1 MNSETTPADAEE
13 PGLPRWPVTAY
24 QRDVLSA
31 AFRFAPEPVSQLAVK
46 GDVDRPLD
54 VARMREVLR
63 RAVRRN
69 DALRLRFEL
78 VDGEFRQWVSE
89 VEPVLEHV
97 DFTEEADPAR
107 ACAEW
112 IRRMSAQP
120 IEGRSNLAVA
130 VLVDDPA
137 DFHIFIR
144 VQHANAD
151 GWALNMLLAHL
162 IHDFLDPDDAEPQ
175 PLPSYHELLT
185 AEQQYR
191 FSADWNTDREAL
203 LAHVGDAVPALFTR
217 TSAPTA
223 ARGHRVVR
231 LDKTYLDRLRGT
243 GTSPFAYTAAALGA
257 YLCAV
262 HRTEEV
268 MLGVPMLNR
277 DTPVALAAGGHVTNM
292 LPVRVRVG
300 EQRTLA
306 EVATDVAAQIKALK
320 MHQRFAYG
328 DLMRAL
334 AEDPSA
340 PPLFDVSYSY
350 MRLPASDHLDQIME
364 RLRLPN
370 AGSCLQAL
378 NIVAIEHQRDGSLSV
393 QLIYDLDVFDD
404 TYPIGSAIDSVATM
418 IEASLADPA
427 QPVSALP
434 LLSPATAQRVAEFEA
449 GPRTEFPY
457 TTLDRLFAEQAA
469 AHPARTAV
477 IAADGERLG
486 YAELSERADVFADR
500 LLELGATGNE
510 CVPVVLPRSPQ
521 MLVAMYGILRAGCAY
536 VPLDPAFPATRVETV
551 LADCGARFVVA
562 GPEHQQVFDR
572 LGVVRV
578 EPGDVHPV
586 SVENRSHPADLAYLI
601 YTSGSTGKPKG
612 VMIEHRSVVNRL
624 TWMQRRY
631 PLGADDVI
639 LQKTPATF
647 DVSVWELFWW
657 SITGARVALLEAG
670 GERDPRRI
678 IAAIEKDAVTVLHFV
693 PSMLAAFVDELDSD
707 HAAVARIG
715 SLRRVFCSGE
725 ALPPALVRRFQA
737 VFAAAG
743 VAAPQLVNLYG
754 PTEATVDVSYFDCP
768 DGASLDIVPIGRP
781 IENIDLLVLDE
792 HGRRLP
798 PGVPGELNIAGV
810 GVARGY
816 RGRADLTAAA
826 FVHDRTV
833 AGRRRYRTGDLVRWL
848 PDGQIDYLGRFD
860 DQVKVRGNRVTLG
873 EVQNAMLDCAGV
885 RAAAVVDEKSPTQ
898 GVYLVGYY
906 VGETESEPT
915 VDRLAAELGDR
926 LPKYMVPSR
935 LVRVDRI
942 PVTRNGKLDRRALA
956 QAAAHQQPA
965 EQAAGSGEP
974 RNDMEAALVRVWS
987 AVLGVESIGV
997 HDNFFTH
1004 GGDSILAL
1012 SVRTAAE
1019 RAGIRF
1025 DVDTFYQRP
1034 TIAELAEVIADSG
1047 EQSPEPITARLA
1059 TVPLVDHAAL
1069 HRAED
1074 AFPATA
1080 LQLGMLFHSL
1090 ERTDSVTYKDVFRYR
1105 LRIPWQERQFRTAF
1119 DRLLRRQPA
1128 LRSSFELTKFS
1139 VPLQIVHP
1147 EITADYAV
1155 VDLTEVAETE
1165 AERRVEDYIQER
1177 RHAAYAIDRAPLHAL
1192 RVFLRTPESASGTV
1206 AVDLV
1211 LSFHHAILDGWSVA
1225 TSVLELLRDYL
1236 HALGVLDAGVD
1247 DRPADIV
1254 TTAHPAA
1261 ALAEYAQAE
1270 LAATQ
1275 RVSSREYWREVLAG
1289 AEATA
1294 LTALAAHQ
1302 PQSARPAK
1310 ARALVPRRLSA
1321 RITDFAAR
1329 HQVPEK
1335 AVYLAAHLLTLRLLS
1350 GRADVTTGVI
1360 SHGRPDRAGAES
1372 LAGLFL
1378 NTLPMRLDA
1387 TVATWR
1393 DAVDQVVRRDRDAYP
1408 HRRYPLRSIMADHGG
1423 PVFETAFNYVNY
1435 HQFQA
1440 VLGADRVVLDDIDIR
1455 EETNFQLLVTAA
1467 TDPRDGRMW
1476 LRVDGDG
1483 TVGAQQCEMLA
1494 RTELRMLAALVDNP
1508 DTPVDPGAGWVSGRD
1523 VGPLVAE
1530 VAAVRPADIAVAAD
1544 DAAWTYDE
1552 LVTRSDVIAARL
1564 LAHGVRTGSKV
1575 AIIGRS
1581 TPELVALVLAVAR
1594 IGAASVPLD
1603 VRYPRARLN
1612 LMIERARP
1620 HRVVVDAEHL
1630 DLVDDPALVL
1640 DTAELTAPAGP
1651 SDPAAPRFAP
1661 VHPETTAYVLFTS
1674 GSTGEPKGVAMPH
1687 RGLTALVD
1695 WQLRAESGTG
1705 PASTLQAAPLSFDV
1719 AFQEIF
1725 TTLAAGSTLRV
1736 SERDLRADMDEL
1748 LSTVAEEQIERVF
1761 LPYVALQAFAEAAS
1775 VRQIYPTGLKVLA
1788 SSGEQLRITDEIR
1801 ALRAA
1806 VPGLLLEN
1814 QYGPTETHVA
1824 TTYTLTG
1831 PESSFPVLPPIGR
1844 AVDGDTAEILDRQLR
1859 VVPDGV
1865 IGEIYLGG
1873 RSLARGYE
1881 AMPGLTA
1888 QRFVAAPGGEI
1899 RYRTGDLGVRLPSG
1913 DIVCLG
1919 RSDSQ
1924 VKIRGYRVEPAEVE
1938 LTILGLVDRFPGI
1951 SEAAVVAR
1959 GFGGIDGALVAFLA
1973 GDAESTDLTALR
1985 AELRSVLPA
1994 HMVPSRF
2001 QWVESMPRTPS
2012 GKRDDRALLALPVTS
2027 TAEQAQQHREPV
2039 DDIERSAM
2047 ELLAEYAGLP
2057 SIGPDDDF
2065 YAMGGTSIGAMRVVM
2080 GLSRRWGVELP
2091 MSAFVAA
2098 PTAAGLA
2105 ELIRA
2110 GDTRTSFDPLV
2121 PIQPEGT
2128 KPPLFLVHPIGGNVL
2143 CYLAVAK
2150 YLDPDRPVYGLQAA
2164 GADTGSTP
2172 LNSVEAMADSYI
2184 AAIRRVHPEGP
2195 YHLAGWSFG
2204 GYVALEMGRRLPD
2217 HEVASVTLLDTMAL
2231 RQQAREPIPEEKLI
2245 RWFFLEL
2252 LWYARGNETA
2262 LGEFEPDVHD
2272 SAELFD
2278 AMLAEAIRSGILPEG
2293 SPAQSIR
2300 RLYEVFHANYTALI
2314 TYQLSV
2320 FDRDITLLRA
2330 TEGIPRGFDIAHQTI
2345 GTMFDSEN
2353 NGWEQYA
2360 GRRFE
2365 VVAVPGDHLH
2375 MMTEPHVAEVGM
2387 QLDAAVSSADPDLD
2401 REFSEGMLDV

>member
-1 MNSETTPADAEE
+1 M
-13 PGLPRWPVTAY
+13 PRI
-24 QRDVLSA
+24 RD
-31 AFRFAPEPVSQLAVK
+31 
-46 GDVDRPLD
+46 
-54 VARMREVLR
+54 
-63 RAVRRN
+63 
-69 DALRLRFEL
+69 
-78 VDGEFRQWVSE
+78 
-89 VEPVLEHV
+89 
-97 DFTEEADPAR
+97 
-107 ACAEW
+107 
-112 IRRMSAQP
+112 
-120 IEGRSNLAVA
+120 
-130 VLVDDPA
+130 
-137 DFHIFIR
+137 
-144 VQHANAD
+144 
-151 GWALNMLLAHL
+151 
-162 IHDFLDPDDAEPQ
+162 
-175 PLPSYHELLT
+175 
-185 AEQQYR
+185 
-191 FSADWNTDREAL
+191 
-203 LAHVGDAVPALFTR
+203 
-217 TSAPTA
+217 
-223 ARGHRVVR
+223 
-231 LDKTYLDRLRGT
+231 
-243 GTSPFAYTAAALGA
+243 
-257 YLCAV
+257 
-262 HRTEEV
+262 
-268 MLGVPMLNR
+268 
-277 DTPVALAAGGHVTNM
+277 
-292 LPVRVRVG
+292 
-300 EQRTLA
+300 
-306 EVATDVAAQIKALK
+306 
-320 MHQRFAYG
+320 
-328 DLMRAL
+328 
-334 AEDPSA
+334 
-340 PPLFDVSYSY
+340 
-350 MRLPASDHLDQIME
+350 
-364 RLRLPN
+364 
-370 AGSCLQAL
+370 
-378 NIVAIEHQRDGSLSV
+378 
-393 QLIYDLDVFDD
+393 
-404 TYPIGSAIDSVATM
+404 
-418 IEASLADPA
+418 
-427 QPVSALP
+427 
-434 LLSPATAQRVAEFEA
+434 
-449 GPRTEFPY
+449 
-457 TTLDRLFAEQAA
+457 
-469 AHPARTAV
+469 
-477 IAADGERLG
+477 
-486 YAELSERADVFADR
+486 
-500 LLELGATGNE
+500 
-510 CVPVVLPRSPQ
+510 
-521 MLVAMYGILRAGCAY
+521 
-536 VPLDPAFPATRVETV
+536 
-551 LADCGARFVVA
+551 
-562 GPEHQQVFDR
+562 
-572 LGVVRV
+572 
-578 EPGDVHPV
+578 
-586 SVENRSHPADLAYLI
+586 
-601 YTSGSTGKPKG
+601 
-612 VMIEHRSVVNRL
+612 
-624 TWMQRRY
+624 
-631 PLGADDVI
+631 
-639 LQKTPATF
+639 
-647 DVSVWELFWW
+647 
-657 SITGARVALLEAG
+657 
-670 GERDPRRI
+670 
-678 IAAIEKDAVTVLHFV
+678 
-693 PSMLAAFVDELDSD
+693 
-707 HAAVARIG
+707 
-715 SLRRVFCSGE
+715 
-725 ALPPALVRRFQA
+725 
-737 VFAAAG
+737 
-743 VAAPQLVNLYG
+743 
-754 PTEATVDVSYFDCP
+754 
-768 DGASLDIVPIGRP
+768 
-781 IENIDLLVLDE
+781 
-792 HGRRLP
+792 
-798 PGVPGELNIAGV
+798 
-810 GVARGY
+810 
-816 RGRADLTAAA
+816 
-826 FVHDRTV
+826 
-833 AGRRRYRTGDLVRWL
+833 
-848 PDGQIDYLGRFD
+848 
-860 DQVKVRGNRVTLG
+860 
-873 EVQNAMLDCAGV
+873 
-885 RAAAVVDEKSPTQ
+885 
-898 GVYLVGYY
+898 
-906 VGETESEPT
+906 
-915 VDRLAAELGDR
+915 
-926 LPKYMVPSR
+926 
-935 LVRVDRI
+935 
-942 PVTRNGKLDRRALA
+942 TRNGKLDRRALA
-956 QAAAHQQPA
+956 EAAAEQQPA

-974 RNDMEAALVRVWS
+974 RNDVEAALVRVWS

-1047 EQSPEPITARLA
+1047 ERAPEPVSARLA

-1090 ERTDSVTYKDVFRYR
+1090 ERADSVTYKDVFRYR

-1147 EITADYAV
+1147 EITADYEI
-1155 VDLTEVAETE
+1155 VDLTELAESE
-1165 AERRVEDYIQER
+1165 AERRVEAYIQER
-1177 RHAAYAIDRAPLHAL
+1177 RHAAYAIDQAPLHAL
-1192 RVFLRTPESASGTV
+1192 RIFLRSAESADGTA

-1236 HALGVLDAGVD
+1236 HALGVLDTGID
-1247 DRPADIV
+1247 D
-1254 TTAHPAA
+1254 TAHPAA

-1270 LAATQ
+1270 LSATQ
-1275 RVSSREYWREVLAG
+1275 RDSSRSYWREALAG

-1302 PQSARPAK
+1302 PHNARPAQ
-1310 ARALVPRRLSA
+1310 ARALVPQRLSA

-1360 SHGRPDRAGAES
+1360 SHGRPDRAGAET

-1378 NTLPMRLDA
+1378 NTLPMRLDP

-1393 DAVDQVVRRDRDAYP
+1393 DAVDQVVRRDRAAYP
-1408 HRRYPLRSIMADHGG
+1408 HRRYPLRAIMADHGG

-1440 VLGADRVVLDDIDIR
+1440 ILGADRVVLDDIDIR

-1476 LRVDGDG
+1476 LRVDADG
-1483 TVGAQQCEMLA
+1483 AVGADQCETVAL
-1494 RTELRMLAALVDNP
+1494 TELRMLTALVDNP
-1508 DTPVDPGAGWVSGRD
+1508 DAPIDPGAAWVSGRD
-1523 VGPLVAE
+1523 VGSLVAQ
-1530 VAAVRPADIAVAAD
+1530 VAAVRPGEIAVAAD
-1544 DAAWTYDE
+1544 DYAWTYDE
-1552 LVTRSDVIAARL
+1552 LLTRSDVIAARL

-1620 HRVVVDAEHL
+1620 HRVVVDADHL

-1640 DTAELTAPAGP
+1640 DSAALTAPSGP
-1651 SDPAAPRFAP
+1651 SDLAAPCLAP

-1695 WQLRAESGTG
+1695 WQLRAASGTG
-1705 PASTLQAAPLSFDV
+1705 LASTLQAAPLSFDV

-1736 SERDLRADMDEL
+1736 SERDLRADMDDL
-1748 LSTVAEEQIERVF
+1748 LGTVAEEQIERVF

-1801 ALRAA
+1801 ALCAA

-1831 PESSFPVLPPIGR
+1831 PESAFPVLPPIGR
-1844 AVDGDTAEILDRQLR
+1844 AVDGDTAELLDRQLR
-1859 VVPDGV
+1859 EVPDGV
-1865 IGEIYLGG
+1865 IGELYIAG
-1873 RSLARGYE
+1873 STLARGYE

-1888 QRFVAAPGGEI
+1888 QRFVAAPGGGI
-1899 RYRTGDLGVRLPSG
+1899 RYRTGDLGVRLSSG

-1938 LTILGLVDRFPGI
+1938 LTILGLVEQFPGI

-1959 GFGGIDGALVAFLA
+1959 GFGGIDGALVAFLV
-1973 GDAESTDLTALR
+1973 GDAETTDLTALR

-2012 GKRDDRALLALPVTS
+2012 GKRDDRALLALPVAAGT
-2027 TAEQAQQHREPV
+2027 EPVHQHREPV

-2057 SIGPDDDF
+2057 SMGPDDDF

-2110 GDTRTSFDPLV
+2110 GDTRPSFDPLV

>member
-1 MNSETTPADAEE
+1 MNSETTPAEAEE
-13 PGLPRWPVTAY
+13 PGPTRWPVTAY
-24 QRDVLSA
+24 QRDILSA

-54 VARMREVLR
+54 VARMREVLH

-89 VEPVLEHV
+89 AEPVLEHV
-97 DFTEEADPAR
+97 DFTDEPDPAE
-107 ACAEW
+107 ACARW
-112 IRRMSAQP
+112 MSLASAQP
-120 IEGRSNLAVA
+120 IDGPANVAVA

-144 VQHANAD
+144 VLHANAD

-162 IHDFLDPDDAEPQ
+162 IHDFLDTEGVEPDQ
-175 PLPSYHELLT
+175 PLPSYRELLD
-185 AEQQYR
+185 AEQDYR
-191 FSADWNTDREAL
+191 FSAEWQADRAAL
-203 LAHVGDAVPALFTR
+203 LDHIGDAVPALFTR
-217 TSAPTA
+217 TATPTA
-223 ARGHRVVR
+223 VRGHRVVR
-231 LDKTYLDRLRGT
+231 LDKAYLDRLRAT
-243 GTSPFAYTAAALGA
+243 GTSSFAYSAAALGA

-277 DTPVALAAGGHVTNM
+277 ETPVALAAGGHVTNM
-292 LPVRVRVG
+292 LPVRVRIG
-300 EQRTLA
+300 GARTLS
-306 EVATDVAAQIKALK
+306 EVAVDVAVQIKALK
-320 MHQRFAYG
+320 QRQRFAYG

-340 PPLFDVSYSY
+340 PTLFDVSYSY

-378 NIVAIEHQRDGSLSV
+378 NIVAIEHQRDGSLSM
-393 QLIYDLDVFDD
+393 QLIYDPDVFDA

-418 IEASLADPA
+418 IEAALADPA
-427 QPVSALP
+427 LPVSALP
-434 LLSPATAQRVAEFEA
+434 LLAPPTAHRVAEFEA
-449 GPRTEFPY
+449 GPRADFPY
-457 TTLDRLFAEQAA
+457 TTLDRLFADQAA

-477 IAADGERLG
+477 IAADGSRLG
-486 YAELSERADVFADR
+486 YAELAERADAFADQ
-500 LLELGATGNE
+500 LLALGATGNE
-510 CVPVVLPRSPQ
+510 CVPVVLSRSPD
-521 MLVAMYGILRAGCAY
+521 MLIAMYGILRAGCAY
-536 VPLDPAFPATRVETV
+536 VPLDPEFPATRIETV
-551 LADCGARFVVA
+551 LADCGARFVAA
-562 GPEHQQVFDR
+562 GPEHQSVFDR
-572 LGVVRV
+572 LGVLRV
-578 EPGDVHPV
+578 QPGEGRPVHV
-586 SVENRSHPADLAYLI
+586 QNRSHPADLAYLI
-601 YTSGSTGKPKG
+601 YTSGSTGRPKG

-624 TWMQRRY
+624 NWMQRRY
-631 PLGADDVI
+631 PLDVRDVV
-639 LQKTPATF
+639 LHKTPATF

-657 SITGARVALLEAG
+657 AIVGARVALLEAG

-678 IAAIEKDAVTVLHFV
+678 IAAIEHDAVTVLHFV
-693 PSMLAAFVDELDSD
+693 PSMLAAFIGELETDR
-707 HAAVARIG
+707 AAVDRIAT
-715 SLRRVFCSGE
+715 LRRVFCSGE
-725 ALPPALVRRFQA
+725 ALPPALVRRFHA
-737 VFAAAG
+737 LFAAAD
-743 VAAPQLVNLYG
+743 VTAPQLVNLYG

-768 DGASLDIVPIGRP
+768 DGEPLDVVPIGRP
-781 IENIDLLVLDE
+781 IDNIDLLVLDE

-816 RGRADLTAAA
+816 RGRAELTAAS

-848 PDGQIDYLGRFD
+848 PDGQLEYLGRFD

-885 RAAAVVDEKSPTQ
+885 HAAAVVDEKSAQ
-898 GVYLVGYY
+898 HGVSLVGYY
-906 VGETESEPT
+906 VGESDAEPT
-915 VDRLAAELGDR
+915 TDRLAAELGAR
-926 LPKYMVPSR
+926 LPKYMVPTR
-935 LVRVDRI
+935 LVRVERI
-942 PVTRNGKLDRRALA
+942 PVTRNGKADRRVLA
-956 QAAAHQQPA
+956 QAAAEQRPA
-965 EQAAGSGEP
+965 QRSAGAGEP
-974 RNDMEAALVRVWS
+974 RTEVEAALVRVWS
-987 AVLGVESIGV
+987 DTLGVDSIGV

-1019 RAGIRF
+1019 RAGLRF

-1034 TIAELAEVIADSG
+1034 TIAELAEVISG
-1047 EQSPEPITARLA
+1047 GVERAPEPITTRLA
-1059 TVPLVDHAAL
+1059 TVALIDHAAL

-1080 LQLGMLFHSL
+1080 LQLGMIFHSL
-1090 ERTDSVTYKDVFRYR
+1090 ERADSVTYKDVFRYR

-1128 LRSSFELTKFS
+1128 LRSSFEPTKFS

-1147 EITADYAV
+1147 DITADYEV
-1155 VDLTEVAETE
+1155 IDLSALADSA

-1177 RHAAYAIDRAPLHAL
+1177 RHARYVIDRAPLHAL
-1192 RVFLRTPESASGTV
+1192 RVFLRTPDPGADTA

-1211 LSFHHAILDGWSVA
+1211 FSFHHAILDGWSVA

-1236 HALGVLDAGVD
+1236 HALGVLDTGVD
-1247 DRPADIV
+1247 D
-1254 TTAHPAA
+1254 TAHPAA

-1270 LAATQ
+1270 LTATQ
-1275 RVSSREYWREVLAG
+1275 RDSARDFWRETLAG

-1294 LTALAAHQ
+1294 LTAWAAHQ
-1302 PQSARPAK
+1302 SQGCEPAR

-1321 RITDFAAR
+1321 RVADFAAR

-1335 AVYLAAHLLTLRLLS
+1335 AVYLAAHLLALRLLS
-1350 GRADVTTGVI
+1350 GRVDVTTGVI

-1387 TVATWR
+1387 SAITWR

-1408 HRRYPLRSIMADHGG
+1408 HRRYPLRAIMADHGG

-1435 HQFQA
+1435 HQFQT
-1440 VLGADRVVLDDIDIR
+1440 VLGADRVRLDDIDIR

-1483 TVGAQQCEMLA
+1483 ALGAQQCATVA
-1494 RTELRMLAALVDNP
+1494 RTELRMLAAVVDNP
-1508 DTPVDPGAGWVSGRD
+1508 ETAADPGAEWVCGRD
-1523 VGPLVAE
+1523 VGSLITE
-1530 VAAVRPADIAVAAD
+1530 VAAVRPTDIAVASD
-1544 DAAWTYDE
+1544 DAVWTYDE
-1552 LVTRSDVIAARL
+1552 LVTRADLIAARL
-1564 LAHGVRTGSKV
+1564 LAHGVSAGSKV

-1612 LMIERARP
+1612 LMIQRARP
-1620 HRVVVDAEHL
+1620 HRVVVDVEHL
-1630 DLVDDPALVL
+1630 DLIDDPALVL
-1640 DTAELTAPAGP
+1640 DIAELTAPAGP
-1651 SDPAAPRFAP
+1651 ADTTVPRFAP

-1674 GSTGEPKGVAMPH
+1674 GSTGAPKGVAMPH

-1695 WQLRAESGTG
+1695 WQLRTESGAG
-1705 PASTLQAAPLSFDV
+1705 LASTLQAAPLSFDV

-1736 SERDLRADMDEL
+1736 SERDLRADMNDL
-1748 LSTVAEEQIERVF
+1748 LSTVADEEIERVF

-1775 VRQIYPTGLKVLA
+1775 IRQIYPAGLKVLA

-1806 VPGLLLEN
+1806 IPGLLLEN

-1824 TTYTLTG
+1824 TTHPLTG
-1831 PESSFPVLPPIGR
+1831 PESAFPVLPPIGR
-1844 AVDGDTAEILDRQLR
+1844 AVDGDTAHILDRRLR
-1859 VVPDGV
+1859 PVPAGV
-1865 IGEIYLGG
+1865 IGEIYIGG
-1873 RSLARGYE
+1873 QTLARGYE

-1888 QRFVAAPGGEI
+1888 QRFVAAPGGVI

-1938 LTILGLVDRFPGI
+1938 LSILGLVEQFPGI
-1951 SEAAVVAR
+1951 TEAAVVAR
-1959 GFGGIDGALVAFLA
+1959 GFGGIDGALIAFLV
-1973 GDAESTDLTALR
+1973 GDETTDLTALR
-1985 AELRSVLPA
+1985 AELRSILPA
-1994 HMVPSRF
+1994 HMVPARF

-2012 GKRDDRALLALPVTS
+2012 GKRDDRALLAQSTS
-2027 TAEQAQQHREPV
+2027 GSAELARPHREPV
-2039 DDIERSAM
+2039 DAIERSAM

-2057 SIGPDDDF
+2057 SICPDEDF
-2065 YAMGGTSIGAMRVVM
+2065 YAVGGTSIGAMRVVM

-2105 ELIRA
+2105 GLIRA
-2110 GDTRTSFDPLV
+2110 GDTCTSFDPLV

-2150 YLDPDRPVYGLQAA
+2150 YLDSDRPVYGLQAA

-2172 LNSVEAMADSYI
+2172 LTSVGEMADSYI
-2184 AAIRRVHPEGP
+2184 AAVRRVHPEGP

-2217 HEVASVTLLDTMAL
+2217 DQVASVTLLDTMAL
-2231 RQQAREPIPEEKLI
+2231 RQQTREPIPEEKLI

-2293 SPAQSIR
+2293 SPAQAIR

-2314 TYQLSV
+2314 DYRPSIV
-2320 FDRDITLLRA
+2320 DRDITLLRA
-2330 TEGIPRGFDIAHQTI
+2330 TDGIPRGFDIAHQTI
-2345 GTMFDSEN
+2345 GTMFDSQN
-2353 NGWEQYA
+2353 NGWQQYA

-2375 MMTEPHVAEVGM
+2375 MMTEPHVGEVGM
-2387 QLDAAVSSADPDLD
+2387 QLDAAVSAADPDLD
-2401 REFSEGMLDV
+2401 REFSEGMLDA

>member
-1 MNSETTPADAEE
+1 MISETTPAEAEE

-31 AFRFAPEPVSQLAVK
+31 AFRFAPEPVSQLAVQ

-54 VARMREVLR
+54 VARMREVLH

-78 VDGEFRQWVSE
+78 VDGEFLQWVSE
-89 VEPVLEHV
+89 TEPVLEHV
-97 DFTEEADPAR
+97 DFTGEPDPAD
-107 ACAEW
+107 ACARW
-112 IRRMSAQP
+112 MRAASAQP
-120 IEGRSNLAVA
+120 IVGDGNLAVA

-144 VQHANAD
+144 VLHANAD

-162 IHDFLDPDDAEPQ
+162 ILDFLSGDGQEFTQ
-175 PLPSYHELLT
+175 PLPSYQELLT
-185 AEQQYR
+185 AEREYR
-191 FSADWNTDREAL
+191 FSAEWNADRDAL
-203 LAHVGDAVPALFTR
+203 LEHVGDAIPALFTR
-217 TSAPTA
+217 TAAPTA

-231 LDKTYLDRLRGT
+231 LDKQYLDRLRAT
-243 GTSPFAYTAAALGA
+243 GTSSFAYSAAALGA

-262 HRTEEV
+262 HRTDEV

-277 DTPVALAAGGHVTNM
+277 DTPVAIAAGGHVTNM

-300 EQRTLA
+300 GERTLA
-306 EVATDVAAQIKALK
+306 DVATDVAAQIKALK
-320 MHQRFAYG
+320 KRQRFAYG

-378 NIVAIEHQRDGSLSV
+378 NIVAIEHQRDGSLSM
-393 QLIYDLDVFDD
+393 QLIYDLDVFDAA
-404 TYPIGSAIDSVATM
+404 YPIGSAIDSVATM
-418 IEASLADPA
+418 IEASLADPT

-434 LLSPATAQRVAEFEA
+434 LLAPRAAHRVAEFEA
-449 GPRTEFPY
+449 GPRAEFPY

-469 AHPARTAV
+469 AHPARAAV
-477 IAADGERLG
+477 IAADGTRLG
-486 YAELSERADVFADR
+486 YAELAERADGFADR

-510 CVPVVLPRSPQ
+510 CVPVVLPRSPE
-521 MLVAMYGILRAGCAY
+521 MLIAMYGILRAGCAY
-536 VPLDPAFPATRVETV
+536 VPLDTEFPATRIETV

-562 GPEHQQVFDR
+562 GPEHQAVFDR
-572 LGVVRV
+572 LGVIR
-578 EPGDVHPV
+578 VHPGQARPV
-586 SVENRSHPADLAYLI
+586 KVENRSHPADLAYLI

-624 TWMQRRY
+624 NWMQRRY
-631 PLGADDVI
+631 PLGVQDVI

-657 SITGARVALLEAG
+657 AITGARVALLEAG

-678 IAAIEKDAVTVLHFV
+678 IAAIDNDAVTVLHFV
-693 PSMLAAFVDELDSD
+693 PSMLAAFVDELESD
-707 HAAVARIG
+707 RAAVDRVAT
-715 SLRRVFCSGE
+715 LRRVFCSGE
-725 ALPPALVRRFQA
+725 ALPPALVRRFHA
-737 VFAAAG
+737 LFTAAG
-743 VAAPQLVNLYG
+743 VTAPRLVNLYG

-768 DGASLDIVPIGRP
+768 DDEPLDVVPIGRS

-816 RGRADLTAAA
+816 RGRDELTAAS
-826 FVHDRTV
+826 FVHDLTV
-833 AGRRRYRTGDLVRWL
+833 SGRRRYRTGDLVRWL
-848 PDGQIDYLGRFD
+848 PDGQIEYLGRFD

-885 RAAAVVDEKSPTQ
+885 RAAAVVDEKSTTH

-906 VGETESEPT
+906 VGESGTEPT
-915 VDRLAAELGDR
+915 TDRLAAELGTR
-926 LPKYMVPSR
+926 LPKYMVPTR
-935 LVRVDRI
+935 LVRVERI

-956 QAAAHQQPA
+956 QAAAEHQPVGHT
-965 EQAAGSGEP
+965 AGSGEP
-974 RNDMEAALVRVWS
+974 RNEVEAALVRVWS
-987 AVLGVESIGV
+987 ATLGVDSIGV

-1019 RAGIRF
+1019 RAGLRF

-1034 TIAELAEVIADSG
+1034 TIAELAEVIADG
-1047 EQSPEPITARLA
+1047 AERAPEPITAPLA

-1090 ERTDSVTYKDVFRYR
+1090 ERADSVTYKDVFRYR

-1128 LRSSFELTKFS
+1128 LRSSFEMTKFS

-1147 EITADYAV
+1147 EIDPDYAV
-1155 VDLTEVAETE
+1155 VDLTTIAEAA
-1165 AERRVEDYIQER
+1165 AERQVEDYIQER
-1177 RHAAYAIDRAPLHAL
+1177 RHARFAIDQAPLHAL
-1192 RVFLRTPESASGTV
+1192 RVFLRAPEPATDTV

-1236 HALGVLDAGVD
+1236 HALGVLDTGID
-1247 DRPADIV
+1247 D
-1254 TTAHPAA
+1254 TAHPAA

-1270 LAATQ
+1270 LIATQ
-1275 RVSSREYWREVLAG
+1275 RESSRTYWREALAG

-1302 PQSARPAK
+1302 PQRHAPAR
-1310 ARALVPRRLSA
+1310 ARALVPRRLTA
-1321 RITDFAAR
+1321 RIADFAAR

-1335 AVYLAAHLLTLRLLS
+1335 SVYLSAHLLALRLLS
-1350 GRADVTTGVI
+1350 GRGDVTTGVV

-1378 NTLPMRLDA
+1378 NTLPMRLNA
-1387 TVATWR
+1387 TVTTWR

-1435 HQFQA
+1435 HQFQTI
-1440 VLGADRVVLDDIDIR
+1440 LGTDRVRLDDIDIR

-1483 TVGAQQCEMLA
+1483 AIGAQQCETLA
-1494 RTELRMLAALVDNP
+1494 LTELRMLAALVDNP
-1508 DTPVDPGAGWVSGRD
+1508 DAAVDPGANWVSGRD
-1523 VGPLVAE
+1523 VGSLVAE
-1530 VAAVRPADIAVAAD
+1530 VAAVRPHEIAIASD
-1544 DAAWTYDE
+1544 DAVWTYDE

-1564 LAHGVRTGSKV
+1564 LAQGVRAGSKV

-1581 TPELVALVLAVAR
+1581 TPRLVALVLAVAR

-1640 DTAELTAPAGP
+1640 DSAELTAPAGP
-1651 SDPAAPRFAP
+1651 SDAPAPRFAP

-1695 WQLRAESGTG
+1695 WQLRADSGAG
-1705 PASTLQAAPLSFDV
+1705 LASTLQAAPLSFDV

-1736 SERDLRADMDEL
+1736 SERDLRADMDDL
-1748 LSTVAEEQIERVF
+1748 LGTVADEEIERVF

-1775 VRQIYPTGLKVLA
+1775 VRQIYPTALKVLA

-1806 VPGLLLEN
+1806 IPGLLLEN

-1831 PESSFPVLPPIGR
+1831 PESAFPVLPPIGR
-1844 AVDGDTAEILDRQLR
+1844 TVDGDTADLLDRRLR
-1859 VVPDGV
+1859 TVPDGV
-1865 IGEIYLGG
+1865 VGELYIGG

-1888 QRFVAAPGGEI
+1888 QRFVAAPGGAI
-1899 RYRTGDLGVRLPSG
+1899 RYRTGDLGVRLRSG

-1938 LTILGLVDRFPGI
+1938 LSILGLVEHFPGLT
-1951 SEAAVVAR
+1951 EAAVVAR
-1959 GFGGIDGALVAFLA
+1959 GFGGIDGALVAFLV

-1985 AELRSVLPA
+1985 AALRSVLPA

-2012 GKRDDRALLALPVTS
+2012 GKRDDRALLALPVVGVVD
-2027 TAEQAQQHREPV
+2027 QAQPNRGPV

-2057 SIGPDDDF
+2057 SMGPDDDF

-2080 GLSRRWGVELP
+2080 GLSRRWGIDLP

-2110 GDTRTSFDPLV
+2110 GDTHTSFDPLV

-2150 YLDPDRPVYGLQAA
+2150 YLDSDRPVYGLQSA

-2172 LNSVEAMADSYI
+2172 LTSVGEMADSYI
-2184 AAIRRVHPEGP
+2184 AAVRRVHPEGP

-2231 RQQAREPIPEEKLI
+2231 RRQSREPIPEEKLI

-2252 LWYARGNETA
+2252 LWYARGNESA

-2314 TYQLSV
+2314 EYEPSV

-2330 TEGIPRGFDIAHQTI
+2330 TDGIPRGFDIAHQTI
-2345 GTMFDSEN
+2345 GTMFDSQN

-2375 MMTEPHVAEVGM
+2375 MMTEPHVGEVGM
-2387 QLDAAVSSADPDLD
+2387 QLDAAVSAADPDLD